1 MKELNQTFQDLKI
14 EIKTI
19 KKSQTETTLEI
30 ENLGKR
36 SGIIDAGI
44 NNRRQEVEDRI
55 SSAEDTIEN
64 AKHKKLRTQ
73 NLQEIQD
80 AMIMTKYKDN
90 RYIRD

>member
-1 MKELNQTFQDLKI
+1 VKELNQTFQDLKI

-19 KKSQTETTLEI
+19 KKSQTKTTLEI
-30 ENLGKR
+30 ENVGKR

-55 SSAEDTIEN
+55 SSAGDTIEN